1 MKILKIKS
9 LNINSLK
16 GEFEIDFEKFLKDES
31 LFAITGPTGAG
42 KSTILDIIT
51 CALYGRTA
59 RLSSPP
65 NELMSRH
72 TAECLCEVEFEVKGK
87 VYRSAWSQKRARK
100 SADGAFQTAKMEVSE
115 VESGKVLESYL
126 SKVPK
131 FIEDLSGLDF
141 DRFSRSMMLAQGS
154 FDAFLKS
161 NVSDRSTL
169 LEKITGTQIY
179 KQISQEIYQTY
190 TRKNDEIK
198 LDENLLGNIE
208 LLSNEVVAEKTLILN
223 NSKAQKLELDAKGDE
238 LKKVIN
244 WLENLQKL
252 EADNIKYIQEFEK
265 ITLEKENKKE
275 DFIKLDLANKAL
287 NVQPIYQEKNS
298 LTQIINQDKEKLE
311 KLQKE
316 LEDLKQ
322 LLQSKTNE
330 SLKVKDELDK
340 EKVSFDTNSKKLQE
354 VRTLQTKI
362 ESKLQNIKELENK
375 ISSQNEQKTKLNEE
389 LKVLKTN
396 QENIENDV
404 KTINNYL
411 IKNKND
417 ESLKEEISLIS
428 KNVNDYKDVL
438 KLLKQIEE
446 KLQNNSLNE
455 KTLQDSFTKAK
466 KEFDEIKVLFD
477 SKDKEYKNLEL
488 QTSNFNQKEVNN
500 RDRLKSIEKLIISID
515 EYKRLLESILK
526 EENIISSSKDESK
539 IIKTNIEEKTKL
551 INEIQT
557 HIQTLNDKREA
568 ELLIAKYES
577 DRVNLKEGEQCFLCG
592 SKEHPFVDHKININA
607 DETTLIIAQKKQIFD
622 EENRALRT
630 IELNLSKLETKIE
643 SSTLELNRLLKNKED
658 IEQVF
663 SSLNFILTVDSK
675 TNLEE
680 EKQLLE
686 EELKNII
693 KTRDE
698 KEKVLAQRDNLQ
710 KELNTKQTLV
720 SQNEQELYKLKSS
733 IDQLQNEQTQNISKK
748 QSLEEEVSNIY
759 SKYELKFDE
768 KFEENFRILVAKK
781 GSFIKNET
789 LKKELDIKLQNLTIQ
804 LKELDTKIISIES
817 SLKTDAEQLSKIST
831 ETIELQT
838 QSKAI
843 LDVSD
848 LNIFEK
854 EITTEFNTINEKY
867 NFLSKELVNLNSKNE
882 SVNTQRI
889 ELNQRLID
897 NSTKLEETKQ
907 NFNKALV
914 ENSFTSK
921 EEFEKALLSKEQREE
936 LALMCKTLED
946 KYNQIQTLKI
956 DTAKKLSEQKE
967 LNLTDKELQT
977 LNDEL
982 KELLTSID
990 ELQKSIGSLEKEL
1003 EINASNMKKHED
1015 KIKELEKKKEA
1026 FNVWI
1031 KLNEMIGSASGDKF
1045 AKFAQ
1050 GITLDQLIYLA
1061 NKHLQILSPRYELQ
1075 RNSDSS
1081 KLLEIEIIDGFQ
1093 GNVVRPVNTLSGG
1106 ESFIVS
1112 LSLALGLSALASQK
1126 ISIDSLFL
1134 DEGFGT
1140 LDSDSLELA
1149 LNALN
1154 QLQSSGKMVGVISH
1168 VEALKERI
1176 PLQIRV
1182 MPKGDGTSCL
1192 DLDEKELNA

>member
-16 GEFEIDFEKFLKDES
+16 GEFEIDFENFLKDES

-59 RLSSPP
+59 RLSNPP

-72 TAECLCEVEFEVKGK
+72 TAESLCEVEFEVKGK
-87 VYRSAWSQKRARK
+87 VYRSSWSQKRARK
-100 SADGAFQTAKMEVSE
+100 SADGTFQTAKMEVSE

-131 FIEDLSGLDF
+131 YIEDLSGLDF

-161 NVSDRSTL
+161 NVNDRSTL

-179 KQISQEIYQTY
+179 KQISCEIYQTY
-190 TRKNDEIK
+190 DMKKKEIEI
-198 LDENLLGNIE
+198 DENSLGNIE
-208 LLSNEVVAEKTLILN
+208 LLSNEIVEEKTLLLN
-223 NSKAQKLELDAKGDE
+223 NSKIQKLELDTKANE
-238 LKKVIN
+238 LKVVAT

-252 EADNIKYIQEFEK
+252 EADNTKYTQEFEQ

-275 DFIKLDLANKAL
+275 DFVRLDLANKAL

-298 LTQIINQDKEKLE
+298 LIQLINQDKEKLE
-311 KLQKE
+311 KLQKDI
-316 LEDLKQ
+316 EDLKQ
-322 LLQSKTNE
+322 LLQTTTNE
-330 SLKVKDELDK
+330 SLKTKDELDK
-340 EKVSFDTNSKKLQE
+340 EKISFDSNSKKLQE
-354 VRTLQTKI
+354 VRTIQTKI
-362 ESKLQNIKELENK
+362 ESKLQNIKDLENK
-375 ISSQNEQKTKLNEE
+375 INAQDLEKTKLNENLE
-389 LKVLKTN
+389 EIKTN
-396 QENIENDV
+396 QKNIENNLNL
-404 KTINNYL
+404 INDYL
-411 IKNKND
+411 LKNKDD

-428 KNVNDYKDVL
+428 KNVNDYKDVI
-438 KLLKQIEE
+438 KLLNQIEE
-446 KLQNNSLNE
+446 RFQNSISEE
-455 KTLQDSFTKAK
+455 KDLLANFSNTK
-466 KEFDEIKVLFD
+466 KEFDEVKILFD
-477 SKDKEYKNLEL
+477 SKDKEYKELEI
-488 QTSNFNQKEVNN
+488 QTSNFNQKESNN
-500 RDRLKSIEKLIISID
+500 RDRLKSIEKLIIFID
-515 EYKRLLESILK
+515 EYKRLLENISK
-526 EENIISSSKDESK
+526 EENIITYSKEQLDILK
-539 IIKTNIEEKTKL
+539 VNIEEKTKL
-551 INEIQT
+551 IHEIQT
-557 HIQTLNDKREA
+557 HIQTLNEKREA

-577 DRVNLKEGEQCFLCG
+577 DRVNLKEGEECFLCG
-592 SKEHPFVDHKININA
+592 SKEHPFVNHNKYVNA
-607 DETTLIIAQKKQIFD
+607 DETASSIAQKKQILD
-622 EENRALRT
+622 EENKVLRT
-630 IELNLSKLETKIE
+630 FELNLSKFETKIE
-643 SSTLELNRLLKNKED
+643 SSTLELNKLLKNKEE
-658 IEQVF
+658 IESIF
-663 SSLNFILTVDSK
+663 NSLNFVLTDDSK
-675 TNLEE
+675 TTLGE
-680 EKQLLE
+680 EKVLLE
-686 EELKNII
+686 KELENII

-698 KEKVLAQRDNLQ
+698 KEKILTQRDNLQ
-710 KELNTKQTLV
+710 KELNTKQILV

-733 IDQLQNEQTQNISKK
+733 IEQLQNERTQNIAKK
-748 QSLEEEVSNIY
+748 QTLEEELSKVY
-759 SKYELKFDE
+759 TKYELIFE
-768 KFEENFRILVAKK
+768 ENFEENFRILVAKK
-781 GSFIKNET
+781 DSFIKNET
-789 LKKELDIKLQNLTIQ
+789 SKKELDTKLQSLTIQ

-817 SLKTDAEQLSKIST
+817 SLKIDIEQLSKLSN
-831 ETIELQT
+831 EAKDLQT

-848 LNIFEK
+848 LNSFEK
-854 EITTEFNTINEKY
+854 DITARFNTISEKY
-867 NFLSKELVNLNSKNE
+867 TSLSKELVNLNSKNE
-882 SVNTQRI
+882 SLNTQII
-889 ELNQRLID
+889 ELNQKQISD
-897 NSTKLEETKQ
+897 STKLENIKQ
-907 NFNKALV
+907 NFNKALT
-914 ENSFTSK
+914 ENYFTSK
-921 EEFEKALLSKEQREE
+921 EEFEKALLAKEQRDD
-936 LALMCKTLED
+936 LSLMCKALEE
-946 KYNQIQTLKI
+946 KYTQIQTLKI
-956 DTAKKLSEQKE
+956 DTAKKLTEQKE

-982 KELLTSID
+982 KELQTATD

-1003 EINASNMKKHED
+1003 EINASNMQKHED

-1026 FNVWI
+1026 FKVWI

-1075 RNSDSS
+1075 RSSDSN
-1081 KLLEIEIIDGFQ
+1081 KLLEIEIIDSFQ
-1093 GNVVRPVNTLSGG
+1093 GDVVRPVSTLSGG

-1182 MPKGDGTSCL
+1182 MPKGDGTSGL
-1192 DLDEKELNA
+1192 NLKEF

>member
-16 GEFEIDFEKFLKDES
+16 GEFEVDFEKFLQDES

-42 KSTILDIIT
+42 KSTILDVIT

-59 RLSSPP
+59 RLTNP

-72 TAECLCEVEFEVKGK
+72 TGECLCEVEFEVKGK
-87 VYRSAWSQKRARK
+87 VYRSSWSQKRARK
-100 SADGAFQTAKMEVSE
+100 SPDGAFQSAKMEVSE
-115 VESGKVLESYL
+115 VETGKVLESYL

-131 FIEDLSGLDF
+131 YIEDLSGLDF
-141 DRFSRSMMLAQGS
+141 DRFIQSMMLAQGS
-154 FDAFLKS
+154 FDAFLKAKE
-161 NVSDRSTL
+161 NERSSL

-190 TRKNDEIK
+190 TKKNDEIK
-198 LDENLLGNIE
+198 LDESLLGNIE

-223 NSKAQKLELDAKGDE
+223 NSKAQKLELDTKGNE

-252 EADNIKYIQEFEK
+252 EADNTKYIQEFEK
-265 ITLEKENKKE
+265 ISLEKENKKE
-275 DFIKLDLANKAL
+275 DFVKLDLANKAL

-316 LEDLKQ
+316 LIELKQ
-322 LLQSKTNE
+322 QLELKTNE
-330 SLKVKDELDK
+330 SLKSKDELDK

-375 ISSQNEQKTKLNEE
+375 ISSQNEQKTKLNED
-389 LKVLKTN
+389 LKVLKIN
-396 QENIENDV
+396 QEKIDNEL
-404 KTINNYL
+404 KTINDYL

-446 KLQNNSLNE
+446 KIQNNSLDE

-477 SKDKEYKNLEL
+477 SKDKEYKELEI
-488 QTSNFNQKEVNN
+488 QTSSFNQKESNN
-500 RDRLKSIEKLIISID
+500 RDRLKSIEKLITSID

-526 EENIISSSKDESK
+526 EENIISSSKDELK
-539 IIKTNIEEKTKL
+539 TIKTNIEEKTKL
-551 INEIQT
+551 IAEIQT
-557 HIQTLNDKREA
+557 HIQTLNHKREA

-577 DRVNLKEGEQCFLCG
+577 DRANLKEGEECFLCG
-592 SKEHPFVDHKININA
+592 SKEHPFVNHKKSVSA
-607 DETTLIIAQKKQIFD
+607 DETTSIIAKKKQIFD
-622 EENRALRT
+622 EENKALRT
-630 IELNLSKLETKIE
+630 IELNLSKLETKVE
-643 SSTLELNRLLKNKED
+643 NSTLELNKLLKNKED

-663 SSLNFILTVDSK
+663 SSLNFILTDDSK

-680 EKQLLE
+680 EKHLLE

-698 KEKVLAQRDNLQ
+698 KEKVLIQRDNLQ

-733 IDQLQNEQTQNISKK
+733 IEQSQNEQTLNISKK
-748 QSLEEEVSNIY
+748 QSLEEELSKVY
-759 SKYELKFDE
+759 SKYELIFDE
-768 KFEENFRILVAKK
+768 KFEENFRNLVLKK
-781 GSFIKNET
+781 DSFIKNEIS
-789 LKKELDIKLQNLTIQ
+789 KKEFDTKLQSLTIQ

-817 SLKTDAEQLSKIST
+817 NLKTDAEQLSKIST

-854 EITTEFNTINEKY
+854 EITSKFNTINEKY
-867 NFLSKELVNLNSKNE
+867 NSLLKELVNLNSKNE
-882 SVNTQRI
+882 SVNTQII
-889 ELNQRLID
+889 ELNQKQIND
-897 NSTKLEETKQ
+897 NTNLEKIKQ
-907 NFNKALV
+907 NFNKALI

-936 LALMCKTLED
+936 LSLMCKALEE
-946 KYNQIQTLKI
+946 KYTQIQTLKI

-982 KELLTSID
+982 KELQTTID

-1003 EINASNMKKHED
+1003 EINAINNKKHED
-1015 KIKELEKKKEA
+1015 KIIACELKKEA
-1026 FNVWI
+1026 FKVWI

-1075 RNSDSS
+1075 RSSDSS

-1093 GNVVRPVNTLSGG
+1093 GDVVRPVSTLSGG

-1182 MPKGDGTSCL
+1182 MPKGDGTSVL
-1192 DLDEKELNA
+1192 DLN

>member
-16 GEFEIDFEKFLKDES
+16 GEFEVDFEKFLKDES

-42 KSTILDIIT
+42 KSTILDVIT

-59 RLSSPP
+59 RLSNP

-72 TAECLCEVEFEVKGK
+72 TKECFCEVEFEIKDK
-87 VYRSAWSQKRARK
+87 VYRCSWSQKRK
-100 SADGAFQTAKMEVSE
+100 KEGSKDEFPTAKMEIVDLQKNGIL
-115 VESGKVLESYL
+115 ESGI
-126 SKVPK
+126 SKVPNVV
-131 FIEDLSGLDF
+131 EDLSGLDF
-141 DRFSRSMMLAQGS
+141 KRFSKSMMLAQGS

-161 NVSDRSTL
+161 DVNERSTL
-169 LEKITGTQIY
+169 LENITGTQIY

-208 LLSNEVVAEKTLILN
+208 LLSNEVVAEKTLTLN
-223 NSKAQKLELDAKGDE
+223 NSKAQKLELNIKGNE

-252 EADNIKYIQEFEK
+252 EADNTKYIEEFEQ

-275 DFIKLDLANKAL
+275 DFVKLDLANKAL

-330 SLKVKDELDK
+330 SLKSKNELDK

-375 ISSQNEQKTKLNEE
+375 ISSQNKQKTKLNED
-389 LKVLKTN
+389 LKVLKIN
-396 QENIENDV
+396 QEKINNDL
-404 KTINNYL
+404 KTINDYL

-428 KNVNDYKDVL
+428 KNVNDYKDVV

-477 SKDKEYKNLEL
+477 AKDKEYKELEI
-488 QTSNFNQKEVNN
+488 QTSNFNQKESNN
-500 RDRLKSIEKLIISID
+500 RDRLKSIEKLITSID

-526 EENIISSSKDESK
+526 EENIISSSKDEYK
-539 IIKTNIEEKTKL
+539 TIKTNIEEKTKL
-551 INEIQT
+551 LNEIQT

-577 DRVNLKEGEQCFLCG
+577 DRVNLKEGEECFLCG

-607 DETTLIIAQKKQIFD
+607 DETTSIITKKKQIFD
-622 EENRALRT
+622 EEHKALRT

-643 SSTLELNRLLKNKED
+643 SSTLELNKLSKNKED

-663 SSLNFILTVDSK
+663 SSLNFILTDDSK

-686 EELKNII
+686 EGLKNII

-720 SQNEQELYKLKSS
+720 SQNEQELYKLKSLT
-733 IDQLQNEQTQNISKK
+733 DQLENEQTSNISKK
-748 QSLEEEVSNIY
+748 QSLEEELSKVY
-759 SKYELKFDE
+759 SKYELIFGERFEE
-768 KFEENFRILVAKK
+768 KFRVIVAKK
-781 GSFIKNET
+781 DSFIKNET
-789 LKKELDIKLQNLTIQ
+789 SKKELDAKLQSLIIQ

-817 SLKTDAEQLSKIST
+817 SLKTDAEQLSRISN

-854 EITTEFNTINEKY
+854 EITTEFNIINEKY
-867 NFLSKELVNLNSKNE
+867 NSLSKELVNLNSKNE
-882 SVNTQRI
+882 SINIQII
-889 ELNQRLID
+889 ELNQKQIND
-897 NSTKLEETKQ
+897 STKLEETKQ

-921 EEFEKALLSKEQREE
+921 EEFEKAFLPKELREE
-936 LALMCKTLED
+936 LAKMCKTLEE
-946 KYNQIQTLKI
+946 KYTQIQTLKI

-967 LNLTDKELQT
+967 LNLTDKEFQT
-977 LNDEL
+977 LNEES
-982 KELLTSID
+982 KELQTTID

-1026 FNVWI
+1026 FKVWI
-1031 KLNEMIGSASGDKF
+1031 KLNEMIGSSSGDKF

-1075 RNSDSS
+1075 RSSDSS

-1093 GNVVRPVNTLSGG
+1093 GDVVRPVSTLSGG

-1182 MPKGDGTSCL
+1182 MPKGDGTSV
-1192 DLDEKELNA
+1192 LN

>member
-16 GEFEIDFEKFLKDES
+16 GEFEVDFEKFLKDES

-42 KSTILDIIT
+42 KSTILDVIT

-59 RLSSPP
+59 RLTNP

-72 TAECLCEVEFEVKGK
+72 TGECLCEVEFEVKGK
-87 VYRSAWSQKRARK
+87 VYRSSWSQKRARK
-100 SADGAFQTAKMEVSE
+100 SADGAFQSAKMEVSE

-131 FIEDLSGLDF
+131 YIEELSGLDF
-141 DRFSRSMMLAQGS
+141 DRFIQSMMLAQGS
-154 FDAFLKS
+154 FDAFLKARE
-161 NVSDRSTL
+161 NERSSL

-179 KQISQEIYQTY
+179 KQISQEIFKTY
-190 TRKNDEIK
+190 TSKNDEIK

-208 LLSNEVVAEKTLILN
+208 LLSNEIVNEKTLVLN
-223 NSKAQKLELDAKGDE
+223 NSKVKKLELDTKGNE

-252 EADNIKYIQEFEK
+252 EADNTKYIQDFEQ

-275 DFIKLDLANKAL
+275 DFVKLDLANKAL
-287 NVQPIYQEKNS
+287 NIQPIYQEKNS

-330 SLKVKDELDK
+330 SLKTKDELDK
-340 EKVSFDTNSKKLQE
+340 EKVSFDTNSRKLQE
-354 VRTLQTKI
+354 VRTLQTRI
-362 ESKLQNIKELENK
+362 ESKLQNIKDLENK

-389 LKVLKTN
+389 LKVLKIN
-396 QENIENDV
+396 QEKIENDL
-404 KTINNYL
+404 KTINDYL
-411 IKNKND
+411 IKNKDD

-428 KNVNDYKDVL
+428 KNVNDFKDIV

-446 KLQNNSLNE
+446 KLQKNSLDE

-477 SKDKEYKNLEL
+477 SKDKEYKDLEI
-488 QTSNFNQKEVNN
+488 QTLNFNQKEINN
-500 RDRLKSIEKLIISID
+500 RDRLKSIEKLITSID

-539 IIKTNIEEKTKL
+539 TIKTNIEEKTKL

-577 DRVNLKEGEQCFLCG
+577 DRVNLKEGEECFLCG

-607 DETTLIIAQKKQIFD
+607 DETTSIIAQKKQIFD

-630 IELNLSKLETKIE
+630 IELNLSKLETKVE
-643 SSTLELNRLLKNKED
+643 SSTLELNKLSKNKED

-663 SSLNFILTVDSK
+663 SSLNFILTNDSK

-680 EKQLLE
+680 EKHLLE
-686 EELKNII
+686 KELENII

-698 KEKVLAQRDNLQ
+698 KEKVLAQRDNFQ

-720 SQNEQELYKLKSS
+720 SQNEQELYKLKSL
-733 IDQLQNEQTQNISKK
+733 IEQLQNEQTLNISKK
-748 QSLEEEVSNIY
+748 QNLEEELSKVYI
-759 SKYELKFDE
+759 KYELIFE
-768 KFEENFRILVAKK
+768 ENFEENFRILVAKK
-781 GSFIKNET
+781 DSFIKHET
-789 LKKELDIKLQNLTIQ
+789 SKKELDIKLQGLTIQ
-804 LKELDTKIISIES
+804 RKELDTKIISIES
-817 SLKTDAEQLSKIST
+817 SLKIDAEQLAKIST

-848 LNIFEK
+848 LDIFEK
-854 EITTEFNTINEKY
+854 EITSKFNTINEKY
-867 NFLSKELVNLNSKNE
+867 NSLSKELVNLNSKNE
-882 SVNTQRI
+882 SLNTQII
-889 ELNQRLID
+889 ELNQKQIND
-897 NSTKLEETKQ
+897 NTKLEETKQ
-907 NFNKALV
+907 NFNNALT

-921 EEFEKALLSKEQREE
+921 EEFEKALLNKERREE
-936 LALMCKTLED
+936 LSLMCKAIEE
-946 KYNQIQTLKI
+946 KYTQIQTLKI

-967 LNLTDKELQT
+967 LNLTDKELQN
-977 LNDEL
+977 LNDES
-982 KELLTSID
+982 KELQTAID

-1026 FNVWI
+1026 FKVWI
-1031 KLNEMIGSASGDKF
+1031 KLNEMVGSASGDKF

-1075 RNSDSS
+1075 RSSDSS

-1093 GNVVRPVNTLSGG
+1093 GDVVRPVSTLSGG

-1182 MPKGDGTSCL
+1182 MPKGDGTSV
-1192 DLDEKELNA
+1192 LNLN

>member
-16 GEFEIDFEKFLKDES
+16 GEFEVDFEKFLKDES

-42 KSTILDIIT
+42 KSTILDVIT

-59 RLSSPP
+59 RLTNP

-72 TAECLCEVEFEVKGK
+72 TGECLCEVEFEVKGK
-87 VYRSAWSQKRARK
+87 VYRSSWSQKRARK
-100 SADGAFQTAKMEVSE
+100 SPDGAFQSAKMEVSE

-131 FIEDLSGLDF
+131 YIEELSGLDF
-141 DRFSRSMMLAQGS
+141 DRFIQSMMLAQGS
-154 FDAFLKS
+154 FDAFLKAKE
-161 NVSDRSTL
+161 NERSSL

-223 NSKAQKLELDAKGDE
+223 NSKAQKLEFDSKGNE

-252 EADNIKYIQEFEK
+252 EADNTKYIQEFEQ
-265 ITLEKENKKE
+265 ISLEKENKKE
-275 DFIKLDLANKAL
+275 DFMRLDLANKAL

-330 SLKVKDELDK
+330 SLKSKDELDK
-340 EKVSFDTNSKKLQE
+340 EKISFDSNSKKLQE

-375 ISSQNEQKTKLNEE
+375 ISFQNEQKTKLNEE

-396 QENIENDV
+396 QEKIENEL
-404 KTINNYL
+404 KTINDYL

-428 KNVNDYKDVL
+428 KNVNDYKDVI

-446 KLQNNSLNE
+446 KIQNNSLDE

-477 SKDKEYKNLEL
+477 SKDKEYKDLEI
-488 QTSNFNQKEVNN
+488 QASSFNQKELNN
-500 RDRLKSIEKLIISID
+500 RDRLKSIEKLIIFID

-526 EENIISSSKDESK
+526 EENIISSSKDELK
-539 IIKTNIEEKTKL
+539 TIKTNIEEKTKL
-551 INEIQT
+551 IAEIQT

-577 DRVNLKEGEQCFLCG
+577 DRANLKEGEECFLCG
-592 SKEHPFVDHKININA
+592 SKEHPFVNHKININA
-607 DETTLIIAQKKQIFD
+607 DETASLIAQKKQIFD
-622 EENRALRT
+622 EENKALRT

-643 SSTLELNRLLKNKED
+643 SSILELKKLSKNKED

-663 SSLNFILTVDSK
+663 SSLNFILTDDSK

-680 EKQLLE
+680 EKHLLE
-686 EELKNII
+686 EELKNVI

-698 KEKVLAQRDNLQ
+698 KEKVLIQRDNLQ

-720 SQNEQELYKLKSS
+720 SQNEQELYRLKSS

-748 QSLEEEVSNIY
+748 QSLEEELSNIY
-759 SKYELKFDE
+759 SKYELIFDA
-768 KFEENFRILVAKK
+768 KFEENFRIIVAKK
-781 GSFIKNET
+781 DSFIKNET
-789 LKKELDIKLQNLTIQ
+789 SKKEFDTKLQGLTIQ

-817 SLKTDAEQLSKIST
+817 SLKTDDEQLSRISN

-854 EITTEFNTINEKY
+854 EITAKFNTINEKY
-867 NFLSKELVNLNSKNE
+867 NSLSKELVNLNSRNE
-882 SVNTQRI
+882 SLNTQII
-889 ELNQRLID
+889 ELNQTLID

-921 EEFEKALLSKEQREE
+921 EEFEKALLSKELREE
-936 LALMCKTLED
+936 LSFVCKALEE
-946 KYNQIQTLKI
+946 KYTQIQILKI
-956 DTAKKLSEQKE
+956 DTAEKLSDQKE

-982 KELLTSID
+982 KELQTIID

-1003 EINASNMKKHED
+1003 EINAINNKKHED
-1015 KIKELEKKKEA
+1015 KIKELEKKKET
-1026 FNVWI
+1026 FKVWI

-1075 RNSDSS
+1075 RSSDSS

-1093 GNVVRPVNTLSGG
+1093 GDVVRPVSTLSGG

-1176 PLQIRV
+1176 PLQIKV
-1182 MPKGDGTSCL
+1182 EPKGDGTSVFRI
-1192 DLDEKELNA
+1192 

>member
-42 KSTILDIIT
+42 KSTILDVIT

-59 RLSSPP
+59 RLSNP

-72 TAECLCEVEFEVKGK
+72 TKECFCEVEFEIKDK
-87 VYRSAWSQKRARK
+87 VYRCSWSQKRK
-100 SADGAFQTAKMEVSE
+100 KEGSKDEFPTAKMEIVDLQKNGIL
-115 VESGKVLESYL
+115 ESGI
-126 SKVPK
+126 SKVPNVV
-131 FIEDLSGLDF
+131 EELSGLDF
-141 DRFSRSMMLAQGS
+141 DRFIQSMMLAQGG
-154 FDAFLKS
+154 FDAFLKAKE
-161 NVSDRSTL
+161 NERSTL

-208 LLSNEVVAEKTLILN
+208 LLSNEVVVEKTLVLN
-223 NSKAQKLELDAKGDE
+223 NSKAQKLEFDIKGNE

-244 WLENLQKL
+244 WLETIQKL
-252 EADNIKYIQEFEK
+252 EADNTRYVQEFEK
-265 ITLEKENKKE
+265 ITLEKENRKE
-275 DFIKLDLANKAL
+275 DFVKLDLANKAL

-298 LTQIINQDKEKLE
+298 LSQIINQDKEKLE

-316 LEDLKQ
+316 LIELKQ
-322 LLQSKTNE
+322 QLELKTNE
-330 SLKVKDELDK
+330 SIKSKDELDK
-340 EKVSFDTNSKKLQE
+340 KKISFDTNTKKLEE
-354 VRTLQTKI
+354 VRTIQTKI
-362 ESKLQNIKELENK
+362 ESKYQNIKELENK

-389 LKVLKTN
+389 LKVLKIN
-396 QENIENDV
+396 QEKIENDL
-404 KTINNYL
+404 KTINDYL

-428 KNVNDYKDVL
+428 KNVNDYKDVVKFL
-438 KLLKQIEE
+438 NQIEE

-455 KTLQDSFTKAK
+455 KTLEGDFTKAK

-477 SKDKEYKNLEL
+477 SKDKEYKELEI
-488 QTSNFNQKEVNN
+488 QTSSFNQKELNN
-500 RDRLKSIEKLIISID
+500 RDRLKSIDKLITSVD
-515 EYKRLLESILK
+515 EHKRLLEDILK
-526 EENIISSSKDESK
+526 EENIIFSSKDESK
-539 IIKTNIEEKTKL
+539 IIKTNIEEKIKL

-577 DRVNLKEGEQCFLCG
+577 DRINLKEGEECFLCG
-592 SKEHPFVDHKININA
+592 SKEHPFVDYKISVNF
-607 DETTLIIAQKKQIFD
+607 DETTSIIAQKKQLFD
-622 EENRALRT
+622 EENQVLLT
-630 IELNLSKLETKIE
+630 FKLNQSKLETKIE
-643 SSTLELNRLLKNKED
+643 SSTLELNKLSKNKEE
-658 IEQVF
+658 IELVF
-663 SSLNFILTVDSK
+663 TSLNFVLKDDSK
-675 TNLEE
+675 TTLGE
-680 EKQLLE
+680 EKVLLE
-686 EELKNII
+686 KELENII

-698 KEKVLAQRDNLQ
+698 KEKILTQRDNLQ
-710 KELNTKQTLV
+710 KELNTKQILV

-733 IDQLQNEQTQNISKK
+733 IEQLQNERTQNIAKK
-748 QSLEEEVSNIY
+748 QTLEEELSKVY
-759 SKYELKFDE
+759 TKYELIFE
-768 KFEENFRILVAKK
+768 ENFEENFRILVAKK
-781 GSFIKNET
+781 DSFIKNET
-789 LKKELDIKLQNLTIQ
+789 SKKELDTKLQSLTIQ

-817 SLKTDAEQLSKIST
+817 SLKIDIEQLSKLSN
-831 ETIELQT
+831 EAKDLQT

-848 LNIFEK
+848 LNSFEK
-854 EITTEFNTINEKY
+854 DITARFNTISEKY
-867 NFLSKELVNLNSKNE
+867 TSLSKELVNLNSKNE
-882 SVNTQRI
+882 SLNTQII
-889 ELNQRLID
+889 ELNQKQISD
-897 NSTKLEETKQ
+897 STKLENIKQ
-907 NFNKALV
+907 NFNKALT
-914 ENSFTSK
+914 ENYFTSK
-921 EEFEKALLSKEQREE
+921 EEFEKALLAKEQRDD
-936 LALMCKTLED
+936 LSLMCKALEE
-946 KYNQIQTLKI
+946 KYTQIQTLKI
-956 DTAKKLSEQKE
+956 DTAKKLTEQKE

-982 KELLTSID
+982 KELQTATD

-1003 EINASNMKKHED
+1003 EINASNMQKHED

-1026 FNVWI
+1026 FKVWI

-1075 RNSDSS
+1075 RSSDSN
-1081 KLLEIEIIDGFQ
+1081 KLLEIEIIDSFQ
-1093 GNVVRPVNTLSGG
+1093 GDVVRPVSTLSGG

-1182 MPKGDGTSCL
+1182 MPKGDGTSL
-1192 DLDEKELNA
+1192 LSLN

>member
-16 GEFEIDFEKFLKDES
+16 GEFEVDFEKFLKDES

-42 KSTILDIIT
+42 KSTILDVIT

-59 RLSSPP
+59 RLSNP

-72 TAECLCEVEFEVKGK
+72 TKECFCEVEFEIKDK
-87 VYRSAWSQKRARK
+87 VYRSSWSQKRK
-100 SADGAFQTAKMEVSE
+100 KEGSKDEFPTAKMEIVDLQKNGIL
-115 VESGKVLESYL
+115 ESGI
-126 SKVPK
+126 SKVPNVV
-131 FIEDLSGLDF
+131 EELSSLDF
-141 DRFSRSMMLAQGS
+141 DRFIQSMMLAQGS
-154 FDAFLKS
+154 FDAFLKAKE
-161 NVSDRSTL
+161 NERSSL

-190 TRKNDEIK
+190 TSKNDEIK

-208 LLSNEVVAEKTLILN
+208 LLSNEIVAEKTLTLN
-223 NSKAQKLELDAKGDE
+223 NSKAQKLELDIKGNE

-252 EADNIKYIQEFEK
+252 EADNTKYILEFEK

-275 DFIKLDLANKAL
+275 DFMKLDLANKAL

-330 SLKVKDELDK
+330 SLKSKDELDK
-340 EKVSFDTNSKKLQE
+340 EKISFDSNSKKLQE

-375 ISSQNEQKTKLNEE
+375 ISSQNEQKTKLNED

-396 QENIENDV
+396 QEKIENDL
-404 KTINNYL
+404 KIINDYL

-428 KNVNDYKDVL
+428 KNVNDYKDVV
-438 KLLKQIEE
+438 KLLKQTEE

-455 KTLQDSFTKAK
+455 KTLQDNFTKAK

-477 SKDKEYKNLEL
+477 SKNKEYKELEI
-488 QTSNFNQKEVNN
+488 QTSNFNQKESNN
-500 RDRLKSIEKLIISID
+500 RDRLKSIDKLITSID

-539 IIKTNIEEKTKL
+539 TIKTNIEEKTKL

-577 DRVNLKEGEQCFLCG
+577 DRVNLKEGEECFLCG
-592 SKEHPFVDHKININA
+592 SKEHPFVDHKISINV
-607 DETTLIIAQKKQIFD
+607 DETTSIIAQKKQIFD
-622 EENRALRT
+622 EENRVLRT
-630 IELNLSKLETKIE
+630 IELNLSKLETKVE
-643 SSTLELNRLLKNKED
+643 SSTLELNKLLKHKED
-658 IEQVF
+658 LEQVF
-663 SSLNFILTVDSK
+663 SSLNFILTDDSK

-680 EKQLLE
+680 EKHLLE

-710 KELNTKQTLV
+710 KELNTKQTFVL
-720 SQNEQELYKLKSS
+720 QNEQELYKLKSS
-733 IDQLQNEQTQNISKK
+733 IEQLQNEQTQNISKK
-748 QSLEEEVSNIY
+748 QTLEEELSKVY
-759 SKYELKFDE
+759 SKYELIFDE
-768 KFEENFRILVAKK
+768 KFEENFRILVVRKD
-781 GSFIKNET
+781 SFIKNET
-789 LKKELDIKLQNLTIQ
+789 LKKELDIKLQSLIVQ
-804 LKELDTKIISIES
+804 LKEFDTKIISIES
-817 SLKTDAEQLSKIST
+817 SLKTDIEQLSKISN
-831 ETIELQT
+831 ETKYLQI

-854 EITTEFNTINEKY
+854 EITSKFNTINEKY
-867 NFLSKELVNLNSKNE
+867 NSLLKELVNLNSKNE
-882 SVNTQRI
+882 SVNTQI
-889 ELNQRLID
+889 NELNQKQISD
-897 NSTKLEETKQ
+897 NTKLEETKQ
-907 NFNKALV
+907 KFNKALV

-921 EEFEKALLSKEQREE
+921 EEFEKALLPKELREE
-936 LALMCKTLED
+936 LSFVCKALEE
-946 KYNQIQTLKI
+946 KYTQIQTLKI

-977 LNDEL
+977 LNDQL
-982 KELLTSID
+982 KELQTTID

-1003 EINASNMKKHED
+1003 EINAINNKKHED

-1026 FNVWI
+1026 FKVSI

-1075 RNSDSS
+1075 RSNDSS

-1093 GNVVRPVNTLSGG
+1093 CDVVRPVSTLSGG

-1176 PLQIRV
+1176 SLQIRV
-1182 MPKGDGTSCL
+1182 MPKGDGTSL
-1192 DLDEKELNA
+1192 LNLN

>member
-42 KSTILDIIT
+42 KSTILDVIT

-59 RLSSPP
+59 RLTNP

-72 TAECLCEVEFEVKGK
+72 TGECLCEVEFEVKGK
-87 VYRSAWSQKRARK
+87 VYRSSWSQKRARK
-100 SADGAFQTAKMEVSE
+100 SADGTFQGAKMEVSE
-115 VESGKVLESYL
+115 IESGKVLESYL

-131 FIEDLSGLDF
+131 YIEDLSGLDF
-141 DRFSRSMMLAQGS
+141 DRFIQSMMLAQGS
-154 FDAFLKS
+154 FDAFLKAKE
-161 NVSDRSTL
+161 NERSSL

-190 TRKNDEIK
+190 IRKNDEIK
-198 LDENLLGNIE
+198 LDESLLGNIE
-208 LLSNEVVAEKTLILN
+208 LLSNEVITEKTSILN
-223 NSKAQKLELDAKGDE
+223 NSKVQKLELDTKGNE

-252 EADNIKYIQEFEK
+252 EADNTKYIQEFEQ

-275 DFIKLDLANKAL
+275 DFVKLDLANKAL
-287 NVQPIYQEKNS
+287 NVQPTYQEKNS

-322 LLQSKTNE
+322 LLESTTNE
-330 SLKVKDELDK
+330 SLKSKDELDK
-340 EKVSFDTNSKKLQE
+340 EKISFDTNSKKLQE

-362 ESKLQNIKELENK
+362 ESKLQNIKDLGNK
-375 ISSQNEQKTKLNEE
+375 ISSQNEQKTKLNED
-389 LKVLKTN
+389 LKVLKIN
-396 QENIENDV
+396 QEKIDNDL
-404 KTINNYL
+404 KTINDYL

-446 KLQNNSLNE
+446 KLQNNSLDK

-466 KEFDEIKVLFD
+466 KEFDETKVLFD
-477 SKDKEYKNLEL
+477 AKDKEYKELEI
-488 QTSNFNQKEVNN
+488 QTSNFNQKESNN
-500 RDRLKSIEKLIISID
+500 RDRLKSIEKLITSID

-526 EENIISSSKDESK
+526 EENIISSSRDELK
-539 IIKTNIEEKTKL
+539 TIKTNIEEKTKL

-577 DRVNLKEGEQCFLCG
+577 DRANLKEGEECFLCG
-592 SKEHPFVDHKININA
+592 SKEHPFVNHKKSVNA
-607 DETTLIIAQKKQIFD
+607 DETTSIIAQKKQIFD

-630 IELNLSKLETKIE
+630 IELNLSKLETKVE
-643 SSTLELNRLLKNKED
+643 SSTLELNKLFKNKED

-663 SSLNFILTVDSK
+663 SLLNFILTDDSR

-686 EELKNII
+686 DELRNII
-693 KTRDE
+693 KTRDI
-698 KEKVLAQRDNLQ
+698 KEKVLAQRDNIQ

-720 SQNEQELYKLKSS
+720 SQNEQELYKLKNL
-733 IDQLQNEQTQNISKK
+733 IEQLQNEQTQNISKK
-748 QSLEEEVSNIY
+748 QSLEEELSNIY
-759 SKYELKFDE
+759 SKYELIFDE
-768 KFEENFRILVAKK
+768 KFEENFRNLVVKK
-781 GSFIKNET
+781 DSFIKNET
-789 LKKELDIKLQNLTIQ
+789 SKKELDIKLQNLTIQ
-804 LKELDTKIISIES
+804 LKEFDTKIKSIES
-817 SLKTDAEQLSKIST
+817 SLKTDAEQLSKISN

-854 EITTEFNTINEKY
+854 EITSKFNTINERY
-867 NFLSKELVNLNSKNE
+867 NSLTKELANLYAKEE
-882 SVNTQRI
+882 SLNTQII
-889 ELNQRLID
+889 ELNQKQIND
-897 NSTKLEETKQ
+897 STKLEETKQ

-914 ENSFTSK
+914 ENSFSSK
-921 EEFEKALLSKEQREE
+921 EEFEKALLSKGQREE
-936 LALMCKTLED
+936 LALMCKALEE
-946 KYNQIQTLKI
+946 KYTQIQTLKI
-956 DTAKKLSEQKE
+956 DTAKKLFEQKE

-982 KELLTSID
+982 KELQKTID

-1003 EINASNMKKHED
+1003 EINALNMKKHED

-1026 FNVWI
+1026 FKVWI

-1075 RNSDSS
+1075 RSSDSS
-1081 KLLEIEIIDGFQ
+1081 KLLEVEIIDGFQ
-1093 GNVVRPVNTLSGG
+1093 GDVVRPVSTLSGG

-1182 MPKGDGTSCL
+1182 IPKGDGTSL
-1192 DLDEKELNA
+1192 LNLN

>member
-16 GEFEIDFEKFLKDES
+16 GEFEVDFEKFLKDES

-42 KSTILDIIT
+42 KSTILDVIT

-59 RLSSPP
+59 RLSNP

-72 TAECLCEVEFEVKGK
+72 TKECFCEVEFEIKDK
-87 VYRSAWSQKRARK
+87 VYRSSWSQKRK
-100 SADGAFQTAKMEVSE
+100 KEGSKDEFPTAKMEIVDLQKNGIL
-115 VESGKVLESYL
+115 ESGI
-126 SKVPK
+126 SKVPNVV
-131 FIEDLSGLDF
+131 EELSGLDF
-141 DRFSRSMMLAQGS
+141 DRFIQSMMLAQGS
-154 FDAFLKS
+154 FDAFLKAKE
-161 NVSDRSTL
+161 NERSSL

-179 KQISQEIYQTY
+179 KQISQEIYQIY
-190 TRKNDEIK
+190 TSKNDEIK

-223 NSKAQKLELDAKGDE
+223 NSKTQKLELDTKGNE

-244 WLENLQKL
+244 WLENVQKL
-252 EADNIKYIQEFEK
+252 EADNTKYIEEFEQ

-275 DFIKLDLANKAL
+275 DFVKLDLANKAL

-330 SLKVKDELDK
+330 SLKSKDELDK
-340 EKVSFDTNSKKLQE
+340 EKISFDSNSKKLQE

-375 ISSQNEQKTKLNEE
+375 ISSQNEQKIKLNED

-396 QENIENDV
+396 QEKIDNDL
-404 KTINNYL
+404 KTINDYL

-428 KNVNDYKDVL
+428 KNVNDYKDVV

-446 KLQNNSLNE
+446 KLQNNSLDE
-455 KTLQDSFTKAK
+455 KTLQDSFTKVK

-477 SKDKEYKNLEL
+477 AKDKEYKELEL
-488 QTSNFNQKEVNN
+488 QTSNFNQKEINN
-500 RDRLKSIEKLIISID
+500 RDRLKSIEKIITSID

-539 IIKTNIEEKTKL
+539 TIKTNIEEKTKL
-551 INEIQT
+551 ITEIQT

-568 ELLIAKYES
+568 ELLIVKYES
-577 DRVNLKEGEQCFLCG
+577 DRVNLKEGEECFLCG

-607 DETTLIIAQKKQIFD
+607 DETTSIIAQKKQIFD

-643 SSTLELNRLLKNKED
+643 SSTLELNKLLKNKED

-663 SSLNFILTVDSK
+663 RSLNFILTDDSK

-698 KEKVLAQRDNLQ
+698 KEKVLAQRDNFQ
-710 KELNTKQTLV
+710 KELSIKQTLV

-733 IDQLQNEQTQNISKK
+733 IEQLQNEQTQNISKK
-748 QSLEEEVSNIY
+748 QSLEEELSKVY
-759 SKYELKFDE
+759 SKYELIFDE

-781 GSFIKNET
+781 DSFIKNET
-789 LKKELDIKLQNLTIQ
+789 SKKELDTKLQSLIVQ
-804 LKELDTKIISIES
+804 LKEIDTKIISIES
-817 SLKTDAEQLSKIST
+817 NLKIDAEQLSQISN
-831 ETIELQT
+831 EKIELQT

-843 LDVSD
+843 LDVEDIDS
-848 LNIFEK
+848 FEK
-854 EITTEFNTINEKY
+854 NITARFNIIREKY
-867 NFLSKELVNLNSKNE
+867 NTLSKELVNLNSKNE
-882 SVNTQRI
+882 SLNTQII
-889 ELNQRLID
+889 ELNQKQIND
-897 NSTKLEETKQ
+897 STKLKETKQ
-907 NFNKALV
+907 SFNKALV

-921 EEFEKALLSKEQREE
+921 EEFEKALLSKELREE
-936 LALMCKTLED
+936 LFMKCKALEE

-977 LNDEL
+977 LNDES
-982 KELLTSID
+982 KELQTTID

-1015 KIKELEKKKEA
+1015 KIKELEKKKES
-1026 FNVWI
+1026 FKVWI
-1031 KLNEMIGSASGDKF
+1031 KLNEMIGSANGDKF

-1075 RNSDSS
+1075 RSSDSS

-1093 GNVVRPVNTLSGG
+1093 GDVVRPVSTLSGG

-1176 PLQIRV
+1176 PLQIKV
-1182 MPKGDGTSCL
+1182 MPKGDGTSGL
-1192 DLDEKELNA
+1192 ELN

>member
-1 MKILKIKS
+1 MKILKIKL

-16 GEFEIDFEKFLKDES
+16 GEFEVDFEKFLKDES

-42 KSTILDIIT
+42 KSTILDVIT

-59 RLSSPP
+59 RLSNP

-72 TAECLCEVEFEVKGK
+72 TGECLCEVEFEVKGK
-87 VYRSAWSQKRARK
+87 VYRSSWSQKRARK
-100 SADGAFQTAKMEVSE
+100 SADGTFQGAKMEVSE
-115 VESGKVLESYL
+115 IESGKVLESYL

-131 FIEDLSGLDF
+131 YIEDLSGLDF
-141 DRFSRSMMLAQGS
+141 DRFIQSMMLAQGS
-154 FDAFLKS
+154 FDAFLKAKE
-161 NVSDRSTL
+161 NERSSL

-208 LLSNEVVAEKTLILN
+208 LLSNEVVSEKTSILN
-223 NSKAQKLELDAKGDE
+223 SSKTNKLELDSKVNE

-252 EADNIKYIQEFEK
+252 EDDNTKYIQEFEQV
-265 ITLEKENKKE
+265 TLEKENKKE
-275 DFIKLDLANKAL
+275 DFVKLDLANKAL
-287 NVQPIYQEKNS
+287 NIQPIYQEKNS

-330 SLKVKDELDK
+330 SLKSKDELDK
-340 EKVSFDTNSKKLQE
+340 EKVSFDMNSKKLQE

-362 ESKLQNIKELENK
+362 ESKLQNIKDLENK
-375 ISSQNEQKTKLNEE
+375 ISSQNEQKIKLNEE

-396 QENIENDV
+396 QEKIDNDL
-404 KTINNYL
+404 KTINDYL

-428 KNVNDYKDVL
+428 KNVDDYKDVV

-455 KTLQDSFTKAK
+455 KILQDSFTKAK

-477 SKDKEYKNLEL
+477 SKDKEYKELEL
-488 QTSNFNQKEVNN
+488 QTLSFNQKESNN
-500 RDRLKSIEKLIISID
+500 RDRLKSIDKLTTSID
-515 EYKRLLESILK
+515 EYKGLLENILK
-526 EENIISSSKDESK
+526 EENIISFSKDESK
-539 IIKTNIEEKTKL
+539 TIKTNIEEKTKL

-577 DRVNLKEGEQCFLCG
+577 DRVNLKEGEECFLCG
-592 SKEHPFVDHKININA
+592 SKEHPFVNHKKSVSA
-607 DETTLIIAQKKQIFD
+607 DETTSIIAQKKQIFD
-622 EENRALRT
+622 EENKALRT

-643 SSTLELNRLLKNKED
+643 SSTLELNKLSKNKEE

-663 SSLNFILTVDSK
+663 SSLNFVLTDDSK
-675 TNLEE
+675 INLEE

-733 IDQLQNEQTQNISKK
+733 IEQLQNEQTQNISKK
-748 QSLEEEVSNIY
+748 QSFEEELSKVY
-759 SKYELKFDE
+759 SKYELIFDE
-768 KFEENFRILVAKK
+768 KFEENFRNLVSKQD
-781 GSFIKNET
+781 SFIKNET
-789 LKKELDIKLQNLTIQ
+789 SKKELDAKFQSLNEQRI
-804 LKELDTKIISIES
+804 ELDTKIKSIES
-817 SLKTDAEQLSKIST
+817 SLKTDTEQLSKIST
-831 ETIELQT
+831 ETKELQT
-838 QSKAI
+838 QSKVI
-843 LDVSD
+843 LDVPD

-854 EITTEFNTINEKY
+854 EITAKFNTINEKY
-867 NFLSKELVNLNSKNE
+867 NSLSKELVNLNSKNE
-882 SVNTQRI
+882 SLNTQII

-907 NFNKALV
+907 NFNNALT
-914 ENSFTSK
+914 ENSFSSK
-921 EEFEKALLSKEQREE
+921 EEFEKALLSKELREE
-936 LALMCKTLED
+936 LSMKCKALEE
-946 KYNQIQTLKI
+946 KYTQIQTLKI

-982 KELLTSID
+982 KELQTSID

-1026 FNVWI
+1026 FKVWI
-1031 KLNEMIGSASGDKF
+1031 KLNEMVGSASGDKF

-1075 RNSDSS
+1075 RSSDSS

-1093 GNVVRPVNTLSGG
+1093 GDVVRPVSTLSGG

-1182 MPKGDGTSCL
+1182 IPKGDGTSV
-1192 DLDEKELNA
+1192 LNLN

>member
-16 GEFEIDFEKFLKDES
+16 GEFEVDFEKFLKDES

-42 KSTILDIIT
+42 KSTILDVIT

-59 RLSSPP
+59 RLSNP

-72 TAECLCEVEFEVKGK
+72 TGECLCEVEFEVKGK
-87 VYRSAWSQKRARK
+87 VYRSSWSQKRARK
-100 SADGAFQTAKMEVSE
+100 SPDGAFQPAKMEVSE
-115 VESGKVLESYL
+115 IESGKVLESYL

-131 FIEDLSGLDF
+131 YIEELSGLDF
-141 DRFSRSMMLAQGS
+141 DRFIQSMMLAQGS
-154 FDAFLKS
+154 FDAFLKAKE
-161 NVSDRSTL
+161 NERSSL

-179 KQISQEIYQTY
+179 KQISQEIYQIY

-208 LLSNEVVAEKTLILN
+208 LLSNEIVNEKTLILN
-223 NSKAQKLELDAKGDE
+223 NSKTNKLELDTKGNE

-244 WLENLQKL
+244 WLENVQKL
-252 EADNIKYIQEFEK
+252 EADNTKYIEEFEQ

-275 DFIKLDLANKAL
+275 DFVKLDLANKAL

-330 SLKVKDELDK
+330 SIKTKDELDK
-340 EKVSFDTNSKKLQE
+340 EKNSFDTNSKKLQE

-389 LKVLKTN
+389 LKVLKIN
-396 QENIENDV
+396 QEKIDNDL
-404 KTINNYL
+404 KTINDYL

-428 KNVNDYKDVL
+428 KNVNDYKDVV
-438 KLLKQIEE
+438 KLLKQTEE

-455 KTLQDSFTKAK
+455 KTLQDNFTKAK

-477 SKDKEYKNLEL
+477 SKNKEYKELEI
-488 QTSNFNQKEVNN
+488 QTSNFNQKESND
-500 RDRLKSIEKLIISID
+500 RDRLKSIDKLITSID

-539 IIKTNIEEKTKL
+539 TIKTNIEEKTKL
-551 INEIQT
+551 ITEIQT

-577 DRVNLKEGEQCFLCG
+577 DRVNLKEGEECFLCG
-592 SKEHPFVDHKININA
+592 SKEHPFVDHKISVNVN
-607 DETTLIIAQKKQIFD
+607 ETASIIAQKKQIFD
-622 EENRALRT
+622 EENRALRI
-630 IELNLSKLETKIE
+630 IELNLSKFETKIE
-643 SSTLELNRLLKNKED
+643 SSILELNKLLKNKED

-663 SSLNFILTVDSK
+663 SSLNFILTDDSK

-680 EKQLLE
+680 EKHLLE
-686 EELKNII
+686 KELENII

-710 KELNTKQTLV
+710 KELNIKQTFV
-720 SQNEQELYKLKSS
+720 SQNEQELYKLKSL
-733 IDQLQNEQTQNISKK
+733 IEQFQNEQTQNISKK
-748 QSLEEEVSNIY
+748 QTLEEELSKVY
-759 SKYELKFDE
+759 SKYELIFDE
-768 KFEENFRILVAKK
+768 KFEENFRILVVRKD
-781 GSFIKNET
+781 SFIKNEI
-789 LKKELDIKLQNLTIQ
+789 LKKELDIKLQGLTIQ
-804 LKELDTKIISIES
+804 LKEIDTKIISIES
-817 SLKTDAEQLSKIST
+817 SLKTDAEQLSKISN

-854 EITTEFNTINEKY
+854 EITSKFNTINEKY
-867 NFLSKELVNLNSKNE
+867 NSLSKELVNLNSKNE
-882 SVNTQRI
+882 SLNTQII
-889 ELNQRLID
+889 ELNQKQIND
-897 NSTKLEETKQ
+897 STKLEEIKQ
-907 NFNKALV
+907 NFNNALL
-914 ENSFTSK
+914 ENNFSSK
-921 EEFEKALLSKEQREE
+921 EEFEKALLSKEPREE
-936 LALMCKTLED
+936 LALMCKALEE
-946 KYNQIQTLKI
+946 KYTQIQTLKI

-982 KELLTSID
+982 KELQTIID

-1015 KIKELEKKKEA
+1015 KIKELEKKKET
-1026 FNVWI
+1026 FKVWI

-1075 RNSDSS
+1075 RSSDSS

-1093 GNVVRPVNTLSGG
+1093 GDVVRPVSTLSGG

-1112 LSLALGLSALASQK
+1112 LSLALGLSALSSQK

-1182 MPKGDGTSCL
+1182 MPKGDGTSLVSL
-1192 DLDEKELNA
+1192 D

>member
-1 MKILKIKS
+1 MKILKIKL

-16 GEFEIDFEKFLKDES
+16 GEFEVDFEKFLKDES

-42 KSTILDIIT
+42 KSTILDVIT

-59 RLSSPP
+59 RLTNP

-72 TAECLCEVEFEVKGK
+72 TGECLCEVEFEVKGK
-87 VYRSAWSQKRARK
+87 VYRSSWSQKRARK
-100 SADGAFQTAKMEVSE
+100 SPEGAFQSAKMEVSE

-131 FIEDLSGLDF
+131 YIEDLSGLDF
-141 DRFSRSMMLAQGS
+141 DRFIQSMMLAQGS
-154 FDAFLKS
+154 FDAFLKAKE
-161 NVSDRSTL
+161 NERSSL

-208 LLSNEVVAEKTLILN
+208 LLSNEAVTEKTLILN
-223 NSKAQKLELDAKGDE
+223 NSKAQKLEFDSKGNE

-244 WLENLQKL
+244 WLETIQKL
-252 EADNIKYIQEFEK
+252 EADNTKYILEFEK
-265 ITLEKENKKE
+265 ISLEKENKKE
-275 DFIKLDLANKAL
+275 DFMRLDLANKAL

-322 LLQSKTNE
+322 LLESTTNE
-330 SLKVKDELDK
+330 SLKTKDELDK
-340 EKVSFDTNSKKLQE
+340 EKISFDSNSKKLQE

-396 QENIENDV
+396 QEKIENDL
-404 KTINNYL
+404 KTINDYL

-428 KNVNDYKDVL
+428 KNVNDYKDVI
-438 KLLKQIEE
+438 KFLKQIEE
-446 KLQNNSLNE
+446 KIQNNSLDE

-477 SKDKEYKNLEL
+477 SKDKEYKDLEI
-488 QTSNFNQKEVNN
+488 QASSFNQKELNN
-500 RDRLKSIEKLIISID
+500 RDRLTSIEKLITSID
-515 EYKRLLESILK
+515 VYKRLLENISK

-539 IIKTNIEEKTKL
+539 TIKTNIEEKTKL
-551 INEIQT
+551 INEIKT

-577 DRVNLKEGEQCFLCG
+577 DRVNLKEGEECFLCG
-592 SKEHPFVDHKININA
+592 SKEHPFVNHKKSVSA
-607 DETTLIIAQKKQIFD
+607 DETTSIIAQKKQIFD
-622 EENRALRT
+622 EENKALRT
-630 IELNLSKLETKIE
+630 IELNLSKLETKVE
-643 SSTLELNRLLKNKED
+643 SSILELNKLSKNKED

-663 SSLNFILTVDSK
+663 SSFNFILTDDSK
-675 TNLEE
+675 INLEE

-686 EELKNII
+686 EELKNIV

-698 KEKVLAQRDNLQ
+698 KEKVLIQRDNLQ

-733 IDQLQNEQTQNISKK
+733 IEQSQNEQTLNISKK
-748 QSLEEEVSNIY
+748 QTLEEELSKVY
-759 SKYELKFDE
+759 SKYELIFDE
-768 KFEENFRILVAKK
+768 KFEENFRTIVAKK
-781 GSFIKNET
+781 DSFIKNET
-789 LKKELDIKLQNLTIQ
+789 SKKELDTKLQSLIVQ

-817 SLKTDAEQLSKIST
+817 SLKTDIEQLSKISN
-831 ETIELQT
+831 EKIELQT

-854 EITTEFNTINEKY
+854 EITSKFNTINEKY
-867 NFLSKELVNLNSKNE
+867 NSLSKELVNLNSKNE
-882 SVNTQRI
+882 SINIQII
-889 ELNQRLID
+889 ELNQKQIND
-897 NSTKLEETKQ
+897 NTKLQQTKQ

-921 EEFEKALLSKEQREE
+921 EEFEKALLPKELREE
-936 LALMCKTLED
+936 LALMCKALEE

-956 DTAKKLSEQKE
+956 DTAKKLSEQKD
-967 LNLTDKELQT
+967 LKLTDKELQT

-982 KELLTSID
+982 KELQTIID

-1003 EINASNMKKHED
+1003 EINAINNKKHED

-1026 FNVWI
+1026 FKVWI

-1075 RNSDSS
+1075 RSSDSS

-1093 GNVVRPVNTLSGG
+1093 GDVVRPVSTLSGG

-1154 QLQSSGKMVGVISH
+1154 QLQSSGKMVGLISH

-1182 MPKGDGTSCL
+1182 MPKGDGTSNL
-1192 DLDEKELNA
+1192 DLN

>member
-16 GEFEIDFEKFLKDES
+16 GEFEVDFEKFLKDES

-42 KSTILDIIT
+42 KSTILDVIT

-59 RLSSPP
+59 RLTNP

-72 TAECLCEVEFEVKGK
+72 TGECLCEVEFEVKGK
-87 VYRSAWSQKRARK
+87 VYRSSWSQKRARK
-100 SADGAFQTAKMEVSE
+100 SPEGAFQSAKMEISE

-131 FIEDLSGLDF
+131 YIEDLSGLDF
-141 DRFSRSMMLAQGS
+141 DRFIQSMMLAQGS
-154 FDAFLKS
+154 FDAFLKAKE
-161 NVSDRSTL
+161 NERSSL

-208 LLSNEVVAEKTLILN
+208 LLSNEVVTEKTSILN
-223 NSKAQKLELDAKGDE
+223 NSKVQKLELDTKGNE

-244 WLENLQKL
+244 WLENIQKL

-275 DFIKLDLANKAL
+275 DFIRLDLANKAL

-322 LLQSKTNE
+322 LLESTTNE
-330 SLKVKDELDK
+330 SLKSKDELDK
-340 EKVSFDTNSKKLQE
+340 EKISFDTNSKKLQE

-362 ESKLQNIKELENK
+362 ESKLQNIKDLENK
-375 ISSQNEQKTKLNEE
+375 ISSQNEQKTKLNED

-396 QENIENDV
+396 QENIENDL
-404 KTINNYL
+404 KTINDYL

-417 ESLKEEISLIS
+417 ESLKEEIPLIS
-428 KNVNDYKDVL
+428 KNVNDYKDVI

-455 KTLQDSFTKAK
+455 KTLQDSFTKVK

-477 SKDKEYKNLEL
+477 SRHKEYKELEI
-488 QTSNFNQKEVNN
+488 QTSSFNQKELNN

-526 EENIISSSKDESK
+526 EQNIISSSKDELKTIK
-539 IIKTNIEEKTKL
+539 INIEEKTKL
-551 INEIQT
+551 ITEIQT

-577 DRVNLKEGEQCFLCG
+577 DRVNLKEGEECFLCG
-592 SKEHPFVDHKININA
+592 SKEHPFVNHKKSVSA
-607 DETTLIIAQKKQIFD
+607 DETTSIIAQKKQIFD
-622 EENRALRT
+622 EENKALRT

-643 SSTLELNRLLKNKED
+643 SSTLELNKLSKNKEE

-663 SSLNFILTVDSK
+663 SSLNFVLTDDSK

-686 EELKNII
+686 DELRNIVKI
-693 KTRDE
+693 RDE
-698 KEKVLAQRDNLQ
+698 KEKVLIQRDNLQ
-710 KELNTKQTLV
+710 KELNTKQTFVL
-720 SQNEQELYKLKSS
+720 QNEQELYKLKSS
-733 IDQLQNEQTQNISKK
+733 IEQLQNEQTQNISKK
-748 QSLEEEVSNIY
+748 QSLEEELSKVY
-759 SKYELKFDE
+759 SKYEFIFDE
-768 KFEENFRILVAKK
+768 KFEESFRNLVAKK
-781 GSFIKNET
+781 DSFIKNET
-789 LKKELDIKLQNLTIQ
+789 SKKELDAKLQSLTIQ
-804 LKELDTKIISIES
+804 LKEFDTKIKSIES
-817 SLKTDAEQLSKIST
+817 NLKTDDEQLSKISN
-831 ETIELQT
+831 ETKELEV
-838 QSKAI
+838 QSKVI
-843 LDVSD
+843 LDVPD

-854 EITTEFNTINEKY
+854 EITNKFNTINEKY
-867 NFLSKELVNLNSKNE
+867 NSLSKELVNLNSKNE
-882 SVNTQRI
+882 SVNTQII
-889 ELNQRLID
+889 ELNQKQIND
-897 NSTKLEETKQ
+897 NTKLEETKQ

-914 ENSFTSK
+914 ENSFSSK
-921 EEFEKALLSKEQREE
+921 EEFEKALLSKELREE
-936 LALMCKTLED
+936 LSLMCKALEE
-946 KYNQIQTLKI
+946 KYTQIQTLKI

-982 KELLTSID
+982 KELQATID

-1026 FNVWI
+1026 FKVWI

-1075 RNSDSS
+1075 RSSDSS

-1093 GNVVRPVNTLSGG
+1093 GDVVRPVSTLSGG

-1182 MPKGDGTSCL
+1182 MPKGDGTS
-1192 DLDEKELNA
+1192 ELNLN

>member
-1 MKILKIKS
+1 MKILKIKL

-16 GEFEIDFEKFLKDES
+16 GEFEVDFEKFLKDES

-42 KSTILDIIT
+42 KSTILDVIT

-59 RLSSPP
+59 RLTNP

-72 TAECLCEVEFEVKGK
+72 TGECLCEVEFEVKGK
-87 VYRSAWSQKRARK
+87 VYRSSWSQKRARK
-100 SADGAFQTAKMEVSE
+100 SPEGAFQSAKMEISE

-131 FIEDLSGLDF
+131 YIEDLSGLDF
-141 DRFSRSMMLAQGS
+141 DRFIQSMMLAQGS
-154 FDAFLKS
+154 FDAFLKAKE
-161 NVSDRSTL
+161 NERSSL

-198 LDENLLGNIE
+198 LDESLLGNIE

-223 NSKAQKLELDAKGDE
+223 NSKTQKLELDTKGNE

-244 WLENLQKL
+244 WLETIQKL
-252 EADNIKYIQEFEK
+252 EAVNTKYILDFEQ
-265 ITLEKENKKE
+265 ISFEKENKKE
-275 DFIKLDLANKAL
+275 DFVKLDLANKAL
-287 NVQPIYQEKNS
+287 NVQPIYQEKTS

-322 LLQSKTNE
+322 LLESTTNE
-330 SLKVKDELDK
+330 SLKSKDELDK
-340 EKVSFDTNSKKLQE
+340 EKISFDSNSKKLQE

-396 QENIENDV
+396 QEKIENEL
-404 KTINNYL
+404 KTINDYL

-428 KNVNDYKDVL
+428 KNVNDYKDVI

-446 KLQNNSLNE
+446 KIQNNSLDE

-477 SKDKEYKNLEL
+477 SKDKEYKELEI
-488 QTSNFNQKEVNN
+488 QTSSFNQKESNN
-500 RDRLKSIEKLIISID
+500 RDRLKSIEKLITSID

-526 EENIISSSKDESK
+526 EENIISSSKDELK
-539 IIKTNIEEKTKL
+539 TIKTNIEEKTKL
-551 INEIQT
+551 IAEIQT

-577 DRVNLKEGEQCFLCG
+577 DRANLKEGEECFLCG
-592 SKEHPFVDHKININA
+592 SKEHPFVNHKKSVSA
-607 DETTLIIAQKKQIFD
+607 DETTSIIAKKKQIFD
-622 EENRALRT
+622 EENKALRT

-643 SSTLELNRLLKNKED
+643 SSILELKKLSKNKEE

-663 SSLNFILTVDSK
+663 SSLNFILTDDSK
-675 TNLEE
+675 INLEE

-710 KELNTKQTLV
+710 KELNTKQTFV

-733 IDQLQNEQTQNISKK
+733 IEQLQNEQIQNISKK
-748 QSLEEEVSNIY
+748 QSLEEELSKVY
-759 SKYELKFDE
+759 SKYELTFGE
-768 KFEENFRILVAKK
+768 KFEENFRNLVLKK
-781 GSFIKNET
+781 DSFIKNEIS
-789 LKKELDIKLQNLTIQ
+789 KKEFDTKLQSLTIQ

-817 SLKTDAEQLSKIST
+817 SLKTDDEQLSRIST

-854 EITTEFNTINEKY
+854 EITSKFNTINEKY
-867 NFLSKELVNLNSKNE
+867 NSLLKELVNLNSKDE
-882 SVNTQRI
+882 SLNTQI
-889 ELNQRLID
+889 NELNQKQIND
-897 NSTKLEETKQ
+897 NTNLEKIKQ
-907 NFNKALV
+907 NFNKALI

-936 LALMCKTLED
+936 LSLMCKALEE
-946 KYNQIQTLKI
+946 KYTQIQTLKI

-967 LNLTDKELQT
+967 LNLTDKELLT

-982 KELLTSID
+982 KELQTTID

-1003 EINASNMKKHED
+1003 EINAINNKKHED
-1015 KIKELEKKKEA
+1015 KIKELENKKET
-1026 FNVWI
+1026 FKVWI
-1031 KLNEMIGSASGDKF
+1031 KLNEMIGSSSGDKF

-1075 RNSDSS
+1075 RSSDSS

-1093 GNVVRPVNTLSGG
+1093 GDVVRPVSTLSGG

-1176 PLQIRV
+1176 PLQIKV
-1182 MPKGDGTSCL
+1182 MPKGDGTSV
-1192 DLDEKELNA
+1192 LNLN

>member
-16 GEFEIDFEKFLKDES
+16 GEFEVDFEKFLKDES

-42 KSTILDIIT
+42 KSTILDVIT

-59 RLSSPP
+59 RLSNP

-72 TAECLCEVEFEVKGK
+72 TGECLCEVEFEVKGK
-87 VYRSAWSQKRARK
+87 VYRSSWSQKRARK
-100 SADGAFQTAKMEVSE
+100 SPDGAFQSAKMEVSE
-115 VESGKVLESYL
+115 VKSGKVLESYL

-131 FIEDLSGLDF
+131 YIEELSGLDF
-141 DRFSRSMMLAQGS
+141 DRFIQSMMLAQGS
-154 FDAFLKS
+154 FDAFLKAKE
-161 NVSDRSTL
+161 NERSSL

-179 KQISQEIYQTY
+179 KQISQEIFKTY
-190 TRKNDEIK
+190 TSKNDEIK

-208 LLSNEVVAEKTLILN
+208 LLSNEIVNEKTLILN
-223 NSKAQKLELDAKGDE
+223 NSKAQKLELDTKGNE

-252 EADNIKYIQEFEK
+252 EADNTKYIQEFEQ

-275 DFIKLDLANKAL
+275 DFVKLDLANKAL

-330 SLKVKDELDK
+330 SLKSKDELDK
-340 EKVSFDTNSKKLQE
+340 EKISFDSNSKKLQE

-375 ISSQNEQKTKLNEE
+375 ISSQNEQKIKLNED
-389 LKVLKTN
+389 LNVLKTN
-396 QENIENDV
+396 QEKIDNEL
-404 KTINNYL
+404 KTINVYL

-428 KNVNDYKDVL
+428 KNVNDYKDVV
-438 KLLKQIEE
+438 KLLKQMEE
-446 KLQNNSLNE
+446 KLQNNSLDE
-455 KTLQDSFTKAK
+455 KTLQDSFTKVK

-477 SKDKEYKNLEL
+477 SKDKEYKELEI
-488 QTSNFNQKEVNN
+488 QTSSFNPKETNN
-500 RDRLKSIEKLIISID
+500 RDRLKSIEKLITSID

-539 IIKTNIEEKTKL
+539 TLKTNIEEKTKL

-577 DRVNLKEGEQCFLCG
+577 DRVNLKEGEECFLCG
-592 SKEHPFVDHKININA
+592 SKEHPFVNHKKSVNA
-607 DETTLIIAQKKQIFD
+607 DETTSIIAQKKQIFD
-622 EENRALRT
+622 EENKALRT

-643 SSTLELNRLLKNKED
+643 SSTLELNKLSKNKED

-663 SSLNFILTVDSK
+663 SSLNFILTDDSK

-686 EELKNII
+686 EELKNIVKI
-693 KTRDE
+693 RDE

-733 IDQLQNEQTQNISKK
+733 IEQLQNEQTQNISKK
-748 QSLEEEVSNIY
+748 QSLEEELSKVY
-759 SKYELKFDE
+759 SKYELIFDA
-768 KFEENFRILVAKK
+768 KFEENFRNLVAKK
-781 GSFIKNET
+781 DSFIKNET
-789 LKKELDIKLQNLTIQ
+789 SKKELDSKLQGLIVQ
-804 LKELDTKIISIES
+804 LKEFDTKITSIES
-817 SLKTDAEQLSKIST
+817 SLKIDAEQLFKIST
-831 ETIELQT
+831 ETKELQI

-854 EITTEFNTINEKY
+854 EITNKFNTINEKY
-867 NFLSKELVNLNSKNE
+867 NSLSKELVNLNSRNE
-882 SVNTQRI
+882 SLNAQII
-889 ELNQRLID
+889 ELNQKQIND
-897 NSTKLEETKQ
+897 NTKLEEIIE

-914 ENSFTSK
+914 ENSFTPK
-921 EEFEKALLSKEQREE
+921 EEFEKALLPKELREE
-936 LALMCKTLED
+936 LNLMCKTLEG

-956 DTAKKLSEQKE
+956 DTEKKLSEQKE
-967 LNLTDKELQT
+967 LNLTDKELQS

-982 KELLTSID
+982 KELQTTID

-1003 EINASNMKKHED
+1003 EINASNIKKHED

-1026 FNVWI
+1026 FKVWI
-1031 KLNEMIGSASGDKF
+1031 KLNEMVGSASGDKF

-1075 RNSDSS
+1075 RSSDSS

-1093 GNVVRPVNTLSGG
+1093 GDVVRPVSTLSGG

-1182 MPKGDGTSCL
+1182 MPKGDGTSI
-1192 DLDEKELNA
+1192 LNLN

>member
-16 GEFEIDFEKFLKDES
+16 GEFEVDFEKFLKDES

-42 KSTILDIIT
+42 KSTILDVIT

-59 RLSSPP
+59 RLTNP

-72 TAECLCEVEFEVKGK
+72 TGECLCEVEFEVKGK
-87 VYRSAWSQKRARK
+87 VYRSSWSQKRARK
-100 SADGAFQTAKMEVSE
+100 SPDGAFQSAKMEVSE
-115 VESGKVLESYL
+115 VETGKVLESYL

-131 FIEDLSGLDF
+131 YIEDLSGLDF
-141 DRFSRSMMLAQGS
+141 DRFIQSMMLAQGS
-154 FDAFLKS
+154 FDAFLKAKE
-161 NVSDRSTL
+161 NERSSL

-208 LLSNEVVAEKTLILN
+208 LLSNEVVTEKTLILN
-223 NSKAQKLELDAKGDE
+223 SSKAQKLELDSKGNE

-252 EADNIKYIQEFEK
+252 EADNTRYVQEFEK
-265 ITLEKENKKE
+265 ITLEKENNKE

-316 LEDLKQ
+316 LENLKQ

-330 SLKVKDELDK
+330 SLKTKDELDK
-340 EKVSFDTNSKKLQE
+340 EKISFDTNSKKLQE

-375 ISSQNEQKTKLNEE
+375 ISSQNEQKIKLNEE
-389 LKVLKTN
+389 LKLLKTN
-396 QENIENDV
+396 QEKIDNEL
-404 KTINNYL
+404 KTINVYL
-411 IKNKND
+411 IKNKIN

-446 KLQNNSLNE
+446 KLQNNSLDE

-477 SKDKEYKNLEL
+477 AKDKEYKELEL
-488 QTSNFNQKEVNN
+488 QTSNFNQKETNN
-500 RDRLKSIEKLIISID
+500 RDRLKSIDKLIISID
-515 EYKRLLESILK
+515 EYKRLLEFILK
-526 EENIISSSKDESK
+526 EENIISSSKDELK
-539 IIKTNIEEKTKL
+539 TIKTNIEEKTKL

-577 DRVNLKEGEQCFLCG
+577 DRANLKEGEECFLCG
-592 SKEHPFVDHKININA
+592 SKEHPFVDHKISINVN
-607 DETTLIIAQKKQIFD
+607 ETASLIAQKKQILD
-622 EENRALRT
+622 EENKALRT
-630 IELNLSKLETKIE
+630 IELNLSKLETKVE
-643 SSTLELNRLLKNKED
+643 NSTLELNKLLKNKED

-663 SSLNFILTVDSK
+663 SSLNFILTDDSK

-680 EKQLLE
+680 EKHLLE
-686 EELKNII
+686 KELENII

-698 KEKVLAQRDNLQ
+698 KEKVLIQRDNLQ

-733 IDQLQNEQTQNISKK
+733 IEQSQNEQLQNTDKK
-748 QSLEEEVSNIY
+748 QNLEEELSKVY
-759 SKYELKFDE
+759 TKYELVFDE
-768 KFEENFRILVAKK
+768 KFEENFKILVAKK
-781 GSFIKNET
+781 DSFIKNET
-789 LKKELDIKLQNLTIQ
+789 SKKELEVKLQSLIVQ
-804 LKELDTKIISIES
+804 IKEFDTKIISIES
-817 SLKTDAEQLSKIST
+817 SLKTDAEQLSQIYT
-831 ETIELQT
+831 ETKELQT
-838 QSKAI
+838 QSIAI

-854 EITTEFNTINEKY
+854 EITNKFNTISEKY
-867 NFLSKELVNLNSKNE
+867 NSLSKELVNLNSKNE
-882 SVNTQRI
+882 SLNTQII
-889 ELNQRLID
+889 ELNQKQIND
-897 NSTKLEETKQ
+897 NTNLEKIKQ
-907 NFNKALV
+907 NFNNALTD
-914 ENSFTSK
+914 NSFTSK
-921 EEFEKALLSKEQREE
+921 EEFEKALLSKESREE
-936 LALMCKTLED
+936 LNLMCKELEE
-946 KYNQIQTLKI
+946 KYTQIQTLKN
-956 DTAKKLSEQKE
+956 DTIKKLSEQKE

-977 LNDEL
+977 LNNEL
-982 KELLTSID
+982 KELQTITD

-1015 KIKELEKKKEA
+1015 KINDLEKKKEA
-1026 FNVWI
+1026 FKVWI

-1075 RNSDSS
+1075 RSSDSN

-1093 GNVVRPVNTLSGG
+1093 GDVVRPVSTLSGG

-1176 PLQIRV
+1176 SLQIRV
-1182 MPKGDGTSCL
+1182 IPKGDGTSL
-1192 DLDEKELNA
+1192 LNLN

>member
-1 MKILKIKS
+1 MKILKIKL

-16 GEFEIDFEKFLKDES
+16 GEFEVDFEKFLKDES

-42 KSTILDIIT
+42 KSTILDVIT

-59 RLSSPP
+59 RLTNP

-72 TAECLCEVEFEVKGK
+72 TGECLCEVEFEVKGK
-87 VYRSAWSQKRARK
+87 VYVSSWSQKRARK
-100 SADGAFQTAKMEVSE
+100 SPDGAFQSAKMEVSE
-115 VESGKVLESYL
+115 VETGKVLESYL

-131 FIEDLSGLDF
+131 YIEELSGLDF
-141 DRFSRSMMLAQGS
+141 DRFIQSMMLAQGS
-154 FDAFLKS
+154 FDAFLKARE
-161 NVSDRSTL
+161 NERSSL

-208 LLSNEVVAEKTLILN
+208 LLSSEVVTEKTLILN
-223 NSKAQKLELDAKGDE
+223 SSKTQKLELDTKGNE

-252 EADNIKYIQEFEK
+252 EADNTKYIQEFEK
-265 ITLEKENKKE
+265 ISFEKENKKE
-275 DFIKLDLANKAL
+275 DFIRLDLANKAL

-322 LLQSKTNE
+322 QLELKATE

-340 EKVSFDTNSKKLQE
+340 EKISFDSNSKKLQE

-375 ISSQNEQKTKLNEE
+375 ISSQNEQKTKLNED
-389 LKVLKTN
+389 LKVLKIN
-396 QENIENDV
+396 QEKIDNDL
-404 KTINNYL
+404 KTINDYL

-477 SKDKEYKNLEL
+477 AKDKEYKELEI
-488 QTSNFNQKEVNN
+488 QTSNFNQKESNN
-500 RDRLKSIEKLIISID
+500 RDRLKSIEKLITSID
-515 EYKRLLESILK
+515 EYKRLLDSILK
-526 EENIISSSKDESK
+526 EENIISFSKDESK
-539 IIKTNIEEKTKL
+539 TIKTNIEEKTKL

-577 DRVNLKEGEQCFLCG
+577 DRVNLKEGEECFLCG
-592 SKEHPFVDHKININA
+592 SKEHPFVNHKKSVSA
-607 DETTLIIAQKKQIFD
+607 DETTSIIAQKKQIFD
-622 EENRALRT
+622 EENKALRT

-643 SSTLELNRLLKNKED
+643 SSTLELNKLSKNKEE

-663 SSLNFILTVDSK
+663 SSLNFVLTDDSK

-686 EELKNII
+686 DELRNIVKI
-693 KTRDE
+693 RDE
-698 KEKVLAQRDNLQ
+698 KEKVLIQRDNLQ
-710 KELNTKQTLV
+710 KELNTKQTFVL
-720 SQNEQELYKLKSS
+720 QNEQELYKLKSS
-733 IDQLQNEQTQNISKK
+733 IEQLQNEQTQNISKK
-748 QSLEEEVSNIY
+748 QSLEEELSKVY
-759 SKYELKFDE
+759 SKYEFIFDE
-768 KFEENFRILVAKK
+768 KFEESFRNLVAKK
-781 GSFIKNET
+781 DSFIKNET
-789 LKKELDIKLQNLTIQ
+789 SKKELDAKLQSLTIQ
-804 LKELDTKIISIES
+804 LKEFDTKIKSIES
-817 SLKTDAEQLSKIST
+817 SLKTDTEQLSKIFT
-831 ETIELQT
+831 ETKELQT
-838 QSKAI
+838 QSKVI
-843 LDVSD
+843 LDVPD

-854 EITTEFNTINEKY
+854 EITAKFNTINEKY
-867 NFLSKELVNLNSKNE
+867 NSLLKELVNLNSKNE
-882 SVNTQRI
+882 SLNTQII
-889 ELNQRLID
+889 ELNQKQIND
-897 NSTKLEETKQ
+897 NTKLEEITQ
-907 NFNKALV
+907 NFNNALT
-914 ENSFTSK
+914 ENSFSSK
-921 EEFEKALLSKEQREE
+921 EEFEKALLSKELREE
-936 LALMCKTLED
+936 LNLMCKELDE
-946 KYNQIQTLKI
+946 KYNQIQTLKN
-956 DTAKKLSEQKE
+956 DTIKKLSEQKE
-967 LNLTDKELQT
+967 LKLTDKELQT

-982 KELLTSID
+982 KELQTITD

-1015 KIKELEKKKEA
+1015 KIKDLEKKKEA
-1026 FNVWI
+1026 FKVWI
-1031 KLNEMIGSASGDKF
+1031 KLNEMVGSASGDKF

-1075 RNSDSS
+1075 RSSDSS

-1093 GNVVRPVNTLSGG
+1093 GDVVRPVSTLSGG

-1182 MPKGDGTSCL
+1182 MPKGDGTSFL
-1192 DLDEKELNA
+1192 SLN

>member
-16 GEFEIDFEKFLKDES
+16 GEFEVDFEKFLKDES

-42 KSTILDIIT
+42 KSTILDVIT

-59 RLSSPP
+59 RLTNP

-72 TAECLCEVEFEVKGK
+72 TGECLCEVEFEVKGK
-87 VYRSAWSQKRARK
+87 VYRSSWSQKRARK
-100 SADGAFQTAKMEVSE
+100 SPEGAFQSAKMEVSK

-131 FIEDLSGLDF
+131 YIEELSGLDF
-141 DRFSRSMMLAQGS
+141 DRFIQSMMLAQGS
-154 FDAFLKS
+154 FDAFLKAKE
-161 NVSDRSTL
+161 NERSSL

-198 LDENLLGNIE
+198 LDESLLGNIE
-208 LLSNEVVAEKTLILN
+208 LLSNEIVHEKTLVLN
-223 NSKAQKLELDAKGDE
+223 SSKTQKLELDTKGNE

-252 EADNIKYIQEFEK
+252 EADNTKYIQEFEK
-265 ITLEKENKKE
+265 ISLEKENKKE
-275 DFIKLDLANKAL
+275 DFIRLDLANKAL

-316 LEDLKQ
+316 LIELKQ
-322 LLQSKTNE
+322 QLELKTNE
-330 SLKVKDELDK
+330 SLKSKDELDK
-340 EKVSFDTNSKKLQE
+340 EKISFDMNFKKLQE
-354 VRTLQTKI
+354 VRTLKTKI
-362 ESKLQNIKELENK
+362 ESKLQNIKDLENK
-375 ISSQNEQKTKLNEE
+375 ISSQNEQKIKLNED
-389 LKVLKTN
+389 LKVLKIN
-396 QENIENDV
+396 QEKIENDL
-404 KTINNYL
+404 KTINDYL

-428 KNVNDYKDVL
+428 KNINDYKDVI

-455 KTLQDSFTKAK
+455 KTSQDSFTKAK

-477 SKDKEYKNLEL
+477 SKDKEYKELEF
-488 QTSNFNQKEVNN
+488 QTSSFNQKELNN

-526 EENIISSSKDESK
+526 EENIISSSKDELK
-539 IIKTNIEEKTKL
+539 TIKTNIEEKTKL

-557 HIQTLNDKREA
+557 HIQTLNHKREA

-577 DRVNLKEGEQCFLCG
+577 DRVNLKEGEECFLCG
-592 SKEHPFVDHKININA
+592 SKEHPFVNHKISVNT
-607 DETTLIIAQKKQIFD
+607 DETTSIIAQKKQLFD
-622 EENRALRT
+622 EESIALRT

-643 SSTLELNRLLKNKED
+643 SSILELKKLSKNKEE

-663 SSLNFILTVDSK
+663 SSLNFILTDDSK

-680 EKQLLE
+680 EKHLLE
-686 EELKNII
+686 EELKNVI

-698 KEKVLAQRDNLQ
+698 KEKVLAKRDNLQ
-710 KELNTKQTLV
+710 KELNAKQTLV
-720 SQNEQELYKLKSS
+720 SQNEQELYKLKSL
-733 IDQLQNEQTQNISKK
+733 IEQLQNEQTQNISKK
-748 QSLEEEVSNIY
+748 QSLEEELSKVY
-759 SKYELKFDE
+759 SKYELIFDE
-768 KFEENFRILVAKK
+768 KFEENFRNLVLKK
-781 GSFIKNET
+781 DSFIKNEIS
-789 LKKELDIKLQNLTIQ
+789 KKEFDTKFQSLTIQ

-838 QSKAI
+838 QSKVI
-843 LDVSD
+843 LDVPD

-854 EITTEFNTINEKY
+854 EITAKFNTINEKY

-882 SVNTQRI
+882 SLNTQI
-889 ELNQRLID
+889 IDLNQKQIND
-897 NSTKLEETKQ
+897 NIKLEEITQ
-907 NFNKALV
+907 NFNNALT
-914 ENSFTSK
+914 ENSFSSK
-921 EEFEKALLSKEQREE
+921 EEFEKALLPKELREE
-936 LALMCKTLED
+936 LSIKCKALEE
-946 KYNQIQTLKI
+946 KYTQIQTLKI

-982 KELLTSID
+982 KELQTIID

-1026 FNVWI
+1026 FKVWI

-1075 RNSDSS
+1075 RSSDSS

-1093 GNVVRPVNTLSGG
+1093 GDVVRPVSTLSGG

-1182 MPKGDGTSCL
+1182 MPKGDGTSVL
-1192 DLDEKELNA
+1192 DLN

>member
-1 MKILKIKS
+1 MKILKIKL

-16 GEFEIDFEKFLKDES
+16 GEFEVDFEKFLKDES

-42 KSTILDIIT
+42 KSTILDVIT

-59 RLSSPP
+59 RLTNP

-72 TAECLCEVEFEVKGK
+72 TGECLCEVEFEVKGK
-87 VYRSAWSQKRARK
+87 VYRSSWSQKRARK
-100 SADGAFQTAKMEVSE
+100 SPEGAFQSAKMEISE
-115 VESGKVLESYL
+115 VESGKVLESL
-126 SKVPK
+126 VSRVPK
-131 FIEDLSGLDF
+131 YIEDLSGLDF
-141 DRFSRSMMLAQGS
+141 DRFIQSMMLAQGS
-154 FDAFLKS
+154 FDAFLKAKE
-161 NVSDRSTL
+161 NERSSL

-198 LDENLLGNIE
+198 LDKSLLGNIE
-208 LLSNEVVAEKTLILN
+208 LLSNEVVTEKTLILN
-223 NSKAQKLELDAKGDE
+223 NSKTQKLELDIKGNE

-252 EADNIKYIQEFEK
+252 ETDNTKYIKEFEQ

-275 DFIKLDLANKAL
+275 DFVKLDLANKAL
-287 NVQPIYQEKNS
+287 NVQPIYQEKTS

-330 SLKVKDELDK
+330 SLKTKDELDK
-340 EKVSFDTNSKKLQE
+340 EKISFDSNSKKLQE

-396 QENIENDV
+396 QEKIENEL
-404 KTINNYL
+404 KTINDYL

-428 KNVNDYKDVL
+428 KNVNDYKDVI

-446 KLQNNSLNE
+446 KIQNNSLDE

-477 SKDKEYKNLEL
+477 SKDKEYKELEI
-488 QTSNFNQKEVNN
+488 QTSSFNQKELNN
-500 RDRLKSIEKLIISID
+500 RDRLKSIEKLITSID

-539 IIKTNIEEKTKL
+539 TIKTNIEEKTKL

-577 DRVNLKEGEQCFLCG
+577 DRVNLKEGEECFLCG
-592 SKEHPFVDHKININA
+592 SKEHPFVNHKININA
-607 DETTLIIAQKKQIFD
+607 DETASLIAQKKQIFD
-622 EENRALRT
+622 EENKALRT

-643 SSTLELNRLLKNKED
+643 SSTLELKKLSKNKED

-663 SSLNFILTVDSK
+663 SSLNFILTDDSK
-675 TNLEE
+675 INLEE

-686 EELKNII
+686 EELKNVI

-733 IDQLQNEQTQNISKK
+733 IEQLQNEQIQNISKK
-748 QSLEEEVSNIY
+748 QSLEEELSKVY
-759 SKYELKFDE
+759 SKYELTFGE
-768 KFEENFRILVAKK
+768 KFEENFRTLVAKK
-781 GSFIKNET
+781 DSFIKNEIS
-789 LKKELDIKLQNLTIQ
+789 KKELDAKLQGLIVQ
-804 LKELDTKIISIES
+804 LKEFDTKIISIES

-831 ETIELQT
+831 ETKELQT
-838 QSKAI
+838 QSKVI

-854 EITTEFNTINEKY
+854 EITNKFNTINEKY
-867 NFLSKELVNLNSKNE
+867 NSLSKELVNLNSKNE
-882 SVNTQRI
+882 SLNTQI
-889 ELNQRLID
+889 IDLNQKQTID
-897 NSTKLEETKQ
+897 NTKLEETKQ
-907 NFNKALV
+907 NFNKALI
-914 ENSFTSK
+914 ENSFVSK
-921 EEFEKALLSKEQREE
+921 EEFEKALLPKEQKDV
-936 LALMCKTLED
+936 LSLMCKALEE
-946 KYNQIQTLKI
+946 KYSQIQTLKT

-982 KELLTSID
+982 KELQTSID

-1015 KIKELEKKKEA
+1015 KIKELQKKKEA
-1026 FNVWI
+1026 FKVWI

-1075 RNSDSS
+1075 RSSDSS

-1093 GNVVRPVNTLSGG
+1093 GDVVRPVSTLSGG

-1176 PLQIRV
+1176 PLQIKV
-1182 MPKGDGTSCL
+1182 MPKGDGTSV
-1192 DLDEKELNA
+1192 LNLN